1 MSSKIK
7 LSWKTV
13 ELKAVKIILQGFQ
26 KYIFYDI
33 VIR

>member
-13 ELKAVKIILQGFQ
+13 KLKAVKKSFRGF
-26 KYIFYDI
+26 KNTFFMI
-33 VIR
+33 